1 MKNKN
6 YLKLSSIYYLAASLV
21 CVFFI
26 LGFTGVLKN
35 DIISSLL
42 IQIVA
47 MLIVPFCLYTLFVSK
62 NPKQTLKDTGIK
74 KISLKSVVLCFLLGI
89 LLYFLNSFIANF
101 FSTSLSLLGWENLYA
116 KFSSATVKFSY
127 GLLIKEFIL
136 SAILPAICEE
146 FLHRG
151 MLLHAGKKYGNT
163 KFCLIISSI
172 LFGLMHLNVQQFF
185 YASILG
191 FIMGYI
197 TLVADSI
204 IPSIILH
211 FMNNALSTYF
221 YYGSVLGWKIPTTY
235 SNVKII
241 LSANKLLNIII
252 SCICLFS
259 IIYLIIYLIKK
270 LKEEQANNRI
280 KEFVKKLNFTNLPI
294 SEMQAKIDEINKII
308 KDNKLYTFKTV
319 KKLGLKNNV
328 FIISSFVLTGLIT
341 LSSLIW
347 GLI

>member
-1 MKNKN
+1 
-6 YLKLSSIYYLAASLV
+6 
-21 CVFFI
+21 
-26 LGFTGVLKN
+26 
-35 DIISSLL
+35 
-42 IQIVA
+42 
-47 MLIVPFCLYTLFVSK
+47 
-62 NPKQTLKDTGIK
+62 
-74 KISLKSVVLCFLLGI
+74 
-89 LLYFLNSFIANF
+89 
-101 FSTSLSLLGWENLYA
+101 
-116 KFSSATVKFSY
+116 
-127 GLLIKEFIL
+127 
-136 SAILPAICEE
+136 
-146 FLHRG
+146 

-221 YYGSVLGWKIPTTY
+221 YYGSALGWKIPTTY

-280 KEFVKKLNFTNLPI
+280 KEFVKKLNFTNLSI
-294 SEMQAKIDEINKII
+294 SEMQTKIDEINKII
-308 KDNKLYTFKTV
+308 KDNKLYTFKTG